1 MKMNENINPIKRIE
15 FRLNS
20 IELKIDF
27 LIGEVQKLNTIELKN
42 FEASIVDEKTL
53 NIMKENVANTLT
65 GIMKGKIKNE

>member
-1 MKMNENINPIKRIE
+1 MNENINPIKRIE